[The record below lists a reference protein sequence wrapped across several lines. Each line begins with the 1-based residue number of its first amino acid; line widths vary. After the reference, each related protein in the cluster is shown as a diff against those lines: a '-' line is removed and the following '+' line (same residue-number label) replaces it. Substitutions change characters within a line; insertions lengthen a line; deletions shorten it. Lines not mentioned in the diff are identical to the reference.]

1 MHLEIPVA
9 VALAGGSIGL
19 DAVAIE
25 GAVGRTGFGFFSFGL
40 LPYFLIKCRSCGTEH
55 QGCLPESWR

>member
-1 MHLEIPVA
+1 MQLEIPVA
-9 VALAGGSIGL
+9 VALGGGSIGL

-40 LPYFLIKCRSCGTEH
+40 LP
-55 QGCLPESWR
+55 